1 LPAPIVTA
9 PQDSAIALFALFAAS
24 ESKVALTTL
33 RSPFCGETFMRNGVT
48 GLIFSL
54 GLVGLCSVASSANA
68 AFIATTV
75 EPTSGELKFFAGSAN
90 KDVSTFTG
98 NVGGQNSG
106 PQVTVDTIGN
116 VNTDAGYGAIKP
128 VMEVAGG
135 SVLTNVTFTPL
146 NPNLFNDFFFRGQLV
161 NDGSVTLKVNDSLGD
176 PAQVFTFD
184 NLKANTNFGSL
195 GIVLDLAFPNDF
207 STIKS
212 IELISA
218 GFKELKQID
227 FSSAKLSAV
236 PLPASL
242 QLFGVALLALG
253 TVRAF
258 SRGKSW
264 SNSHR
269 T

>member
-1 LPAPIVTA
+1 M
-9 PQDSAIALFALFAAS
+9 
-24 ESKVALTTL
+24 K
-33 RSPFCGETFMRNGVT
+33 NGVT

-54 GLVGLCSVASSANA
+54 GLVALCSAASSANA

-75 EPTSGELKFFAGSAN
+75 EPNGELKFYAGSAN
-90 KDVSTFTG
+90 KDVSSFTG

-106 PQVTVDTIGN
+106 PTVTVNTIGN

-128 VMEVAGG
+128 VMQPKPGQIL
-135 SVLTNVTFTPL
+135 SDVTFTPT
-146 NPNLFNDFFFRGQLV
+146 NPNLFDDFFFRGQLV
-161 NDGSVTLKVNDSLGD
+161 ANGDITLKVNDALGD
-176 PAQVFTFD
+176 PTQVFTFTD
-184 NLKANTNFGSL
+184 LKANTDFGSL

-212 IELISA
+212 VELLSA

-227 FSSAKLSAV
+227 FSSGKLSAV

-242 QLFGVALLALG
+242 PLFGVALLALG

-258 SRGKSW
+258 SRGKGW
-264 SNSHR
+264 SNSNHA
-269 T
+269 

>member
-1 LPAPIVTA
+1 
-9 PQDSAIALFALFAAS
+9 
-24 ESKVALTTL
+24 
-33 RSPFCGETFMRNGVT
+33 MRNRVI

-54 GLVGLCSVASSANA
+54 GLVGLCSAAGSANA

-75 EPTSGELKFFAGSAN
+75 EPNGELKFFAGSAN
-90 KDVSTFTG
+90 KDVSVFTG
-98 NVGGQNSG
+98 NVGAQNSG
-106 PQVTVDTIGN
+106 PQVTVNTIGN

-128 VMEVAGG
+128 VMQPKPGQI
-135 SVLTNVTFTPL
+135 LTDVTFTPQD
-146 NPNLFNDFFFRGQLV
+146 PNLFDDFFFRGQLV

-218 GFKELKQID
+218 GFKTLKQID

-264 SNSHR
+264 SNPNR